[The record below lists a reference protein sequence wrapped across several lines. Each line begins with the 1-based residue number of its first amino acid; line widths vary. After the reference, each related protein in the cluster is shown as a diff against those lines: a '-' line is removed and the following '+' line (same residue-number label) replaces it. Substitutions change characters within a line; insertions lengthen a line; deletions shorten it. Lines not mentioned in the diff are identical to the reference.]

1 MRSMKAVSLRI
12 SGGSGLSRWPIRCC
26 CSTSTSRLPTMTML
40 PSARM
45 FSLPRLNW
53 PEAM

>member
-26 CSTSTSRLPTMTML
+26 CSTSTSKLPTITM
-40 PSARM
+40 PPDARM
-45 FSLPRLNW
+45 LSLPRENS
-53 PEAM
+53 PAAM